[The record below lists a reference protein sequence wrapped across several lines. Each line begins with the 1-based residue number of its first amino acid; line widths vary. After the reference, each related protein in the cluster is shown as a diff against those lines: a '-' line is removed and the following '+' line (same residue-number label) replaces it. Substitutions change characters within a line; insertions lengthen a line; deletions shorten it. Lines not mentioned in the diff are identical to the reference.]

1 MGIQGLFIRRIRSM
15 NIGQRIQALR
25 RYMVAEVGYWSWEEE
40 TVEGEIIS
48 FCRDGSP
55 MIKTDSDRRIIIDS
69 RCTILE
75 IE

>member
-1 MGIQGLFIRRIRSM
+1 MKK
-15 NIGQRIQALR
+15 GQRIQALR
-25 RYMVAEVGYWSWEEE
+25 RYMVAEPGYWSWEEE
-40 TVEGEIIS
+40 IIEGEIVS

-55 MIKTDSDRRIIIDS
+55 VIKTSTERRVIIDC

>member
-1 MGIQGLFIRRIRSM
+1 MKK
-15 NIGQRIQALR
+15 GQRIQALR

-40 TVEGEIIS
+40 IVDGEIIS

-55 MIKTDSDRRIIIDS
+55 IIKTDTGSRVIIDS

-75 IE
+75 VEE

>member
-1 MGIQGLFIRRIRSM
+1 
-15 NIGQRIQALR
+15 
-25 RYMVAEVGYWSWEEE
+25 MVAEVGYWSWEEE

-55 MIKTDSDRRIIIDS
+55 MIKTDSGRRVIIDS

>member
-1 MGIQGLFIRRIRSM
+1 M

-25 RYMVAEVGYWSWEEE
+25 RYMVAEPGYWSWEDEI
-40 TVEGEIIS
+40 VEGEIID

-55 MIKTDSDRRIIIDS
+55 TIKTDTGRTVIIDS